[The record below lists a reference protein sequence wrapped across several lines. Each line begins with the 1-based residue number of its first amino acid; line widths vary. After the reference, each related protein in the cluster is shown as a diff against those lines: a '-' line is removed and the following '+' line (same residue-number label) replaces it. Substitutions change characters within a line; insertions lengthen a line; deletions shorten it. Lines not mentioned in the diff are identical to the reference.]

1 MANGQS
7 ALGQDGGRL
16 VEQGWSEKL
25 GWDGAVALGGG
36 EARDDEVALGGGV
49 ALDGGMAL
57 GGAVALDDAM
67 ALDGAM
73 ALAGKVA
80 ELG

>member
-25 GWDGAVALGGG
+25 GRDGAVAQGDG

-57 GGAVALDDAM
+57 
-67 ALDGAM
+67 DGAM
-73 ALAGKVA
+73 ALAEKVA